1 MSWDSQ
7 SRYRLLLQINTAI
20 VKYTNRDQLFQA
32 LARELGK
39 IYPFDR
45 FSINLYDS
53 ETKSLRYF
61 SAAAGVLPEGIS
73 EESRPLE
80 KGAIAQEVI
89 RTKKPVIIPDL
100 RDRSYWSSVRAMLEA
115 GLASSLAFPLIT
127 RNQVLGSIHFSFR
140 ERPANLTELADFL
153 AELSD
158 VVAIAVENMLAYTR
172 LNELNQS
179 LKEQKNF
186 LLENDDAFSPG
197 SFFYVS
203 PAMRDIMRQVEL
215 IASTDASVLITGE
228 TGTGKDFVAHHIHRL
243 SPRREALFV
252 KVNCPPSPQPLRERA
267 LGHAKGLHGAT

>member
-179 LKEQKNF
+179 SRQKNF
-186 LLENDDAFSPG
+186 LWRTTTPSTG

-203 PAMRDIMRQVEL
+203 PAMARSCAVEL
-215 IASTDASVLITGE
+215 IASTDARCSSPGSPARQGLRGHTSPP
-228 TGTGKDFVAHHIHRL
+228 

-267 LGHAKGLHGAT
+267 LGHAKALHGAT